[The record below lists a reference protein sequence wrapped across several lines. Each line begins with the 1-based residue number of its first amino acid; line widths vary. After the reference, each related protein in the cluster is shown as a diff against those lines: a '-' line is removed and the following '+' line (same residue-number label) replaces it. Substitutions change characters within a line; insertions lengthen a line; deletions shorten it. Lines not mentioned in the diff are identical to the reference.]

1 MFGVE
6 RSRYTCHMQINLEP
20 PYLIVKP
27 GISEEEFYRVADEDS
42 DWEYLDG
49 RILMHSLT
57 SDQHENLFR
66 FLLTL
71 LSAYLDEKRGAV
83 VRGSRYPMRLDANW
97 SPEPDILVVREHRRQ
112 LMKPRRLE
120 GPADMVIEIV
130 SESDPGLD
138 YREKLPRYRQAGIE
152 EIWII
157 NPFEN
162 EILAEVNT
170 LTGYATQV
178 LSSGRLE
185 SKVLSGFW
193 IEVSW
198 LWQEELPSTL
208 VCLREIMQ

>member
-1 MFGVE
+1 
-6 RSRYTCHMQINLEP
+6 
-20 PYLIVKP
+20 
-27 GISEEEFYRVADEDS
+27 
-42 DWEYLDG
+42 
-49 RILMHSLT
+49 
-57 SDQHENLFR
+57 
-66 FLLTL
+66 
-71 LSAYLDEKRGAV
+71 
-83 VRGSRYPMRLDANW
+83 MRLDANW

-112 LMKPRRLE
+112 LMTPRRLE